1 MAATLITSN
10 MRDGLSKKE
19 WVEQNTSLLKDLQF
33 KYLEAKVLEEE
44 HDGVTASVTMKVRLY
59 LLVGEV
65 RQVETYSLRKVKGHW
80 RIDAQA
86 IQGDHL
92 IGRTT

>member
-1 MAATLITSN
+1 L
-10 MRDGLSKKE
+10 
-19 WVEQNTSLLKDLQF
+19 V
-33 KYLEAKVLEEE
+33 
-44 HDGVTASVTMKVRLY
+44 
-59 LLVGEV
+59 VGEV